1 MSRLK
6 RILSSLISYVK
17 FWEDKEVPGVADT
30 VRKTQL
36 KQDQKSRQSD
46 MSELL
51 RMVQEGR
58 IHEADERQLEN
69 LKLAL
74 ELNNLLEPKE
84 AAASQQGV
92 DSAALVEAVKTAISE
107 GMSNVTVNTTVVGEG
122 MVDPSRPQ
130 MRHTSLADLA
140 QDDTKIDISNREKI
154 SKEIEGEETSTD
166 KLEKLKRIKGGK

>member
-1 MSRLK
+1 M
-6 RILSSLISYVK
+6 
-17 FWEDKEVPGVADT
+17 PGIADT
-30 VRKTQL
+30 IRKTQL

-74 ELNNLLEPKE
+74 ELNQLLGDKDT
-84 AAASQQGV
+84 SQQGV
-92 DSAALVEAVKTAISE
+92 DSTQLVEAVKQAISE
-107 GMSNVTVNTTVVGEG
+107 GMAGVTVNTTVVGEG

-130 MRHTSLADLA
+130 MRHTSLADLT
-140 QDDTKIDISNREKI
+140 QDNTKIDISHKEGISREV
-154 SKEIEGEETSTD
+154 EGEESTD
-166 KLEKLKRIKGGK
+166 KLEKLRKLKGGN

>member
-1 MSRLK
+1 
-6 RILSSLISYVK
+6 
-17 FWEDKEVPGVADT
+17 VPGVADT
-30 VRKTQL
+30 IRKTQL

-74 ELNNLLEPKE
+74 ELNQLLGDKDT
-84 AAASQQGV
+84 SQQGV
-92 DSAALVEAVKTAISE
+92 DSAQLVEAVKQAISE
-107 GMSNVTVNTTVVGEG
+107 GMSGVTVNTTVVGEG

-130 MRHTSLADLA
+130 MRHTSLVDLT
-140 QDDTKIDISNREKI
+140 QDDTKIDISHKEGI
-154 SKEIEGEETSTD
+154 SKEVEGEESTD
-166 KLEKLKRIKGGK
+166 KLEKLRKLKGGN

>member
-1 MSRLK
+1 M
-6 RILSSLISYVK
+6 
-17 FWEDKEVPGVADT
+17 PGVADT
-30 VRKTQL
+30 IRKTQL

-74 ELNNLLEPKE
+74 ELNQLLGDKDT
-84 AAASQQGV
+84 SQQGV
-92 DSAALVEAVKTAISE
+92 DSAQLVEAVKQAISE
-107 GMSNVTVNTTVVGEG
+107 GMSGVTVNTTVVGEG

-130 MRHTSLADLA
+130 MRHTSLVDLA
-140 QDDTKIDISNREKI
+140 QDDTKIDISHKEGI
-154 SKEIEGEETSTD
+154 SKEVEGEESTD
-166 KLEKLKRIKGGK
+166 KLEKLRKLKGGN

>member
-1 MSRLK
+1 
-6 RILSSLISYVK
+6 
-17 FWEDKEVPGVADT
+17 VPGVADT
-30 VRKTQL
+30 IRKTQL

-74 ELNNLLEPKE
+74 ELNQLLGDKDT
-84 AAASQQGV
+84 SQQGV
-92 DSAALVEAVKTAISE
+92 DSAQLVEAVKQAISE
-107 GMSNVTVNTTVVGEG
+107 GMSGVTVNTTVVGEG

-130 MRHTSLADLA
+130 MRHTSLVDLA
-140 QDDTKIDISNREKI
+140 QDDTKIDISHKEGI
-154 SKEIEGEETSTD
+154 SKEVEGEESTD
-166 KLEKLKRIKGGK
+166 KLEKLRKLKGGN